1 MTGSTVVAIVGLVAA
16 LILAGRAM
24 RARGLSG
31 RKWLMMDYLD
41 YPDPRHDDHPQG
53 RGALIHARTLIIFYI
68 MWIIIPI

>member
-31 RKWLMMDYLD
+31 RKWLMMAITWTILILGTMIILKAVGLSST
-41 YPDPRHDDHPQG
+41 P
-53 RGALIHARTLIIFYI
+53 AL
-68 MWIIIPI
+68 